1 MVLYDHRSIY
11 VLHPRFL
18 IPATQKVIKPD
29 LTEFTARKQGAV
41 SDQWTTQDQ
50 KSLFSVQATSCKFSN
65 IHHLSER
72 FALTHTE

>member
-18 IPATQKVIKPD
+18 IPGTQKVIKPD

-41 SDQWTTQDQ
+41 SDQ
-50 KSLFSVQATSCKFSN
+50 
-65 IHHLSER
+65 
-72 FALTHTE
+72 